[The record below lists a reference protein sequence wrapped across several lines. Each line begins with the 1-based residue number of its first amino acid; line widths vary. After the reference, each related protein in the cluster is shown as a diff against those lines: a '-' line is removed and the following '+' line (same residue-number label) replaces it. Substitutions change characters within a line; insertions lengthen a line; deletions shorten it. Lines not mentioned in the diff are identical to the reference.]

1 MKGLS
6 TLKENS
12 IIDKIYIIR
21 HCHVMFDSDL
31 SELYQIETKNLNKAV
46 KRNINRFPPRFMF
59 QLTEEEWKN
68 LRFQFGTSSFKY
80 GGRRYL
86 PYVFTEQGVAMLS
99 AIINSSI
106 AINVSIQ
113 IIDAFVEMRK
123 ILNISGDLFKRIDR
137 IESKQ
142 AITDHNFEKIFK
154 ALDDK
159 SQKIS
164 QGIFYEGQIFDSY
177 KLISDIIKS
186 ANKSIILI
194 DNYIDESVLLHLTK
208 RKNNVTVE
216 IVSQKMSPI
225 QKMDFDKFTKQYDS
239 ITLKESNI
247 FHDRF
252 LIIDNTEIYHLGAS
266 LKDLGKKV
274 FAFSKMNINLKV
286 LLSKIL

>member
-1 MKGLS
+1 
-6 TLKENS
+6 
-12 IIDKIYIIR
+12 
-21 HCHVMFDSDL
+21 
-31 SELYQIETKNLNKAV
+31 
-46 KRNINRFPPRFMF
+46 
-59 QLTEEEWKN
+59 
-68 LRFQFGTSSFKY
+68 
-80 GGRRYL
+80 
-86 PYVFTEQGVAMLS
+86 MLS